1 MSIID
6 CNHQVKSL
14 RSRGFKL
21 LKSEGWFQT
30 ITIPSQGWFQTIVD
44 PTISSGGFKP
54 SLIQPFQVVVAPQP

>member
-21 LKSEGWFQT
+21 L
-30 ITIPSQGWFQTIVD
+30 PSQGWFQTIAVPDISSGWFQTVTD
-44 PTISSGGFKP
+44 PTISSGGSP
-54 SLIQPFQVVVAPQP
+54 LAIGP

>member
-21 LKSEGWFQT
+21 L
-30 ITIPSQGWFQTIVD
+30 PSQGWFQTIAV
-44 PTISSGGFKP
+44 PAISSGGFKP
-54 SLIQPFQVVVAPQP
+54 SLIPPFQVVVAPVEP